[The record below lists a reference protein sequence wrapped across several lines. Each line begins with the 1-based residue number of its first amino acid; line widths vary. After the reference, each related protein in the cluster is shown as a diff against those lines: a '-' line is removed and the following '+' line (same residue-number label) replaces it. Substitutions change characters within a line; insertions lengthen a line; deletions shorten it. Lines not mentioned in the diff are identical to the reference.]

1 MKKTYINWKINFYVS
16 KKLTGDEP
24 CFKKRDSF
32 TEQFLLDNHSCGRRS
47 VICLLGYFDID
58 TELNSR
64 EFYSITSP
72 SGRVLSQGHFSSL
85 EHDFSKELQ
94 SKIGKHINSDPEIA
108 KTFCNHI
115 DASSMILDPSD
126 IEHSFPRL
134 IMNIGDN
141 EFWVDEPPENYLW
154 REFLS
159 YSRPRNKFSALD
171 SVSEVIEALKKRKVL
186 PMEDWEYSALCR

>member
-1 MKKTYINWKINFYVS
+1 MKKTYINWKINFFVS
-16 KKLTGDEP
+16 KKLTGEEP

-32 TEQFLLDNHSCGRRS
+32 TEQFLLDNHSSGRRT

-72 SGRVLSQGHFSSL
+72 WGRVLSQGNFSSL
-85 EHDFSKELQ
+85 EHGFSKELQ
-94 SKIGKHINSDPEIA
+94 SKIGRHINPDPAIA
-108 KTFCNHI
+108 GMICNHI
-115 DASSMILDPSD
+115 DTSSMILDPSN

-134 IMNIGDN
+134 TMNIGDN
-141 EFWVDEPPENYLW
+141 EFWVHEPPANYLW

-159 YSRPRNKFSALD
+159 YSRPRKKFSAHD
-171 SVSEVIEALKKRKVL
+171 SVSAVIEALQKRKVL